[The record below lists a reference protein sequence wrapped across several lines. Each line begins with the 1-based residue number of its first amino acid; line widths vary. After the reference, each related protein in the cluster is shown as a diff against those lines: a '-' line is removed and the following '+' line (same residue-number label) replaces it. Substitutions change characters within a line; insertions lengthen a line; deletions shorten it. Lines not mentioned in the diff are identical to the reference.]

1 MDYTNLIAG
10 KGVDGS
16 IQNWINN
23 DRVSATTVLTEA
35 EAWIYHR
42 LRVRQMIATQSAT
55 MTKDADTVSLPTG
68 FRAPIW
74 FAITGTEHEVLG
86 LETVQEV
93 EARFQY
99 DGDGDQLSAKPQ
111 VFYVAASALQMEAPA
126 LSAYPYRLVYYQTLT
141 ALGPS
146 NKTNFL
152 TDLAPRLLRCCCL
165 AFASEFMK
173 NDADREYWL
182 NHAAGEIGAL
192 NAEEDLNKI
201 GIHMDVVP
209 E

>member
-35 EAWIYHR
+35 EAWIFRR

-55 MTKDADTVSLPTG
+55 MTKDVDTVALPTG

-74 FAITGTEHEVLG
+74 FTITGTEHQVLDM
-86 LETVQEV
+86 EPEQEV
-93 EARFQY
+93 EAAFEY
-99 DGDGDQLSAKPQ
+99 DGDGNRLSAKPQ
-111 VFYVAASALQMEAPA
+111 IFYVAATTLQMNAPA
-126 LSAYPYRLVYYQTLT
+126 LLAYTYRLVFYQTLT
-141 ALGPS
+141 ALGPT
-146 NKTNFL
+146 NGTNFL
-152 TDLAPRLLRCCCL
+152 TDVAPRLLRCCCL

-182 NHAAGEIGAL
+182 AQAAGEIDTL
-192 NAEEDLNKI
+192 NAEDDLNKI
-201 GIHMDVVP
+201 GIRMDVVP

>member
-35 EAWIYHR
+35 EAWLYRR
-42 LRVRQMIATQSAT
+42 LRVRQMIATQSAA
-55 MTKDADTVSLPTG
+55 MTIDADTVSLPTG

-74 FAITGTEHEVLG
+74 FTITGTERQELNM
-86 LETVQEV
+86 ETVQEV
-93 EARFQY
+93 EDDFEY
-99 DGDGDQLSAKPQ
+99 DGSGNRLSRKPRI
-111 VFYVAASALQMEAPA
+111 FYVAASTLQMDAPA
-126 LSAYPYRLVYYQTLT
+126 LLAYTYRLVFYQTLT

-182 NHAAGEIGAL
+182 GNAMIEIDAL
-192 NAEEDLNKI
+192 NAEDDLNKI
-201 GIHMDVVP
+201 GIRMDVVP